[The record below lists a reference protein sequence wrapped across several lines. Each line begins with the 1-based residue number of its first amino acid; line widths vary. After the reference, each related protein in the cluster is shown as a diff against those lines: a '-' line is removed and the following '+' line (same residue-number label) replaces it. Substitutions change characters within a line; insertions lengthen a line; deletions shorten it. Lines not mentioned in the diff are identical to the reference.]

1 VPLTSPGQEGSS
13 LQLPWTFDT
22 TTVWHTIIKAA
33 FGLNALLGLG
43 LILKLL
49 GRRWLDAAGLCVAE
63 AMVAGF
69 TVIFVRHQEGSR
81 GTLFRDRLTVE
92 PNTVLGVPLPGPRG
106 SYPLHQFRTVEV
118 EFRAGRPSPSPN
130 AARPHELVW
139 LMGGPERR
147 TSCWHER
154 GRGPVGGSGR
164 RSLPRWPSPCP
175 RSLPSGPFE
184 PEMKQRWAVRS
195 GTTQT

>member
-1 VPLTSPGQEGSS
+1 VTLTSPGPEGSS
-13 LQLPWTFDT
+13 LQLPWAFDT
-22 TTVWHTIIKAA
+22 TPVWHTILKAA

-69 TVIFVRHQEGSR
+69 TVIFVRRQEGSR

-92 PNTVLGVPLPGPRG
+92 PNAVLGVPLPGPRG
-106 SYPLHQFRTVEV
+106 SYPLHQFRAVEV

-130 AARPHELVW
+130 AAGPHELVW
-139 LMGGPERR
+139 LMGGPGTPNVVLAR
-147 TSCWHER
+147 TRE
-154 GRGPVGGSGR
+154 GAGR
-164 RSLPRWPSPCP
+164 RLGQAVAAALALPVSEITP
-175 RSLPSGPFE
+175 
-184 PEMKQRWAVRS
+184 QRTIRA
-195 GTTQT
+195 